1 MANKVN
7 SIEDLEQLKAAAAAQ
22 GMQVPN
28 YQDWSNVMQQLEE
41 AGVKSTGS
49 YEGDKA
55 KLQEVEKTIN
65 DFINEVKTQEVANQ
79 KTKETEMVKDTSQ
92 TDKEQTIKATVAN
105 GTSSMILADY
115 MKYYH
120 LLS

>member
-1 MANKVN
+1 MADKVN
-7 SIEDLEQLKAAAAAQ
+7 SIEDLEQLRAAAASQ

-28 YQDWSNVMQQLEE
+28 YQEWSGILESLEE
-41 AGVKSTGS
+41 ADVKSTGS
-49 YEGDKA
+49 FEGDKA

-79 KTKETEMVKDTSQ
+79 KTKETDMVQDTAQS
-92 TDKEQTIKATVAN
+92 DKEQTIKATVAN

-120 LLS
+120 MLS

>member
-1 MANKVN
+1 MADKVN
-7 SIEDLEQLKAAAAAQ
+7 SIEDLEQLRAAAASQ

-28 YQDWSNVMQQLEE
+28 YQEWSGILESLEE

-49 YEGDKA
+49 FEGDKA

-79 KTKETEMVKDTSQ
+79 KTKETDMVQDTAQS
-92 TDKEQTIKATVAN
+92 DKEQTIKATVAN

-120 LLS
+120 MLS

>member
-7 SIEDLEQLKAAAAAQ
+7 GIEDLEEIKAAAAAQ

-28 YQDWSNVMQQLEE
+28 YQEWGSILESLEE

-49 YEGDKA
+49 FEGDKA

-79 KTKETEMVKDTSQ
+79 KTKETDMVKDTAQS
-92 TDKEQTIKATVAN
+92 DKDQTIKATVAN

-120 LLS
+120 MLS